1 MFLMTNTNW
10 PSLTRFLALA
20 LSLSLFSL
28 FDPIDMVMHSEML
41 RDVISFS

>member
-20 LSLSLFSL
+20 LSLFSL